1 MSEPTVHLLASVT
14 GLPTPHGYSYAAS
27 ARGELVFF
35 AGQVAFDAA
44 GNLLGRGD
52 FAAQVRQVFANLQLV
67 LAAEGCSP
75 TSVVRIT
82 YYVVGPTRER
92 LLAIRAVRDEVFSA
106 HKPAATLIGVAALSD
121 PDMLFEVEAVAARA
135 P

>member
-1 MSEPTVHLLASVT
+1 MSEPIVHLLASVP
-14 GLPTPHGYSYAAS
+14 GLATPYGYSYAAS

-35 AGQVAFDAA
+35 SGQVAFNAD
-44 GNLLGRGD
+44 GNLVGQSD

-75 TSVVRIT
+75 ASVVRIT
-82 YYVVGPTRER
+82 YYVVGPARER
-92 LLAIRAVRDEVFSA
+92 LLVVRAARDEVFGA
-106 HKPAATLIGVAALSD
+106 HKPAATLLGVAALSH
-121 PDMLFEVEAVAARA
+121 PDMMFEVDAVAVRA